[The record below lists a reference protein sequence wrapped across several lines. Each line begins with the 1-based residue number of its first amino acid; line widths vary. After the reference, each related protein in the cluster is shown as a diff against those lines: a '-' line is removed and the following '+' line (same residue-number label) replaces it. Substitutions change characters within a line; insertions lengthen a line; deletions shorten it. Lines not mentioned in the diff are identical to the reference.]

1 MKPKNIDEFL
11 NCLALKGAL
20 LRLLLMFLFDNLV
33 AGIIQK
39 IGLFSPS
46 IFKNNSFS
54 SLFFFYCADNLF
66 DSFKCPISLLFL
78 NTIAPGLRKW
88 IVILTTTRRHLVP
101 GW

>member
-54 SLFFFYCADNLF
+54 SLFCSIVQTIYL
-66 DSFKCPISLLFL
+66 ILLSVQFL
-78 NTIAPGLRKW
+78 CYS
-88 IVILTTTRRHLVP
+88 
-101 GW
+101 